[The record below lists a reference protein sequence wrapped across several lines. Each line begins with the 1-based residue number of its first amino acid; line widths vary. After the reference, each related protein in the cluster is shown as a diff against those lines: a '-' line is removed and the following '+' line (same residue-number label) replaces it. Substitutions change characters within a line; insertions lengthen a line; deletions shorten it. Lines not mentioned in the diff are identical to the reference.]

1 MTQDEYLNLHPAER
15 QRLFYD
21 ALGLINNWTGEEDE

>member
-1 MTQDEYLNLHPAER
+1 MNEQDFINLHPAER

-21 ALGLINNWTGEEDE
+21 ALGLIMPAEDEDE